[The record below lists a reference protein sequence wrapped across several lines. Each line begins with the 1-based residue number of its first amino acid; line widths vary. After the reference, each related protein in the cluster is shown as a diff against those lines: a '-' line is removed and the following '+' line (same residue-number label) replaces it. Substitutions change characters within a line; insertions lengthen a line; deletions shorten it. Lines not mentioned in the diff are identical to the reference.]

1 MRLIKMISIPGR
13 SLRIQRC
20 RCQVMEII
28 TRAVKVK
35 AKAKGMVS
43 FNSKVVK
50 VKVKECLM
58 EMGFSWDSSRTI
70 RMG

>member
-1 MRLIKMISIPGR
+1 MISTPGR
-13 SLRIQRC
+13 SSRIQRC
-20 RCQVMEII
+20 PCQVLEII
-28 TRAVKVK
+28 IRAVK

-43 FNSKVVK
+43 FSSKMVK